1 MEANSHPVEGCRA
14 AAGWLGEK
22 VFMKTKGAC
31 FLGKRRI
38 EVRELELPELR
49 DDDILVKN
57 MACGVCGTDVHIF
70 HGEKGSAEVKPP
82 IVLGHEYAGIVER
95 VGASVAGLKAGD
107 KVTIDPNIY
116 CGSCRLCRVG
126 KKQLCESMAAIGV
139 TRGGGFAEYSVVP
152 ASQAIKLAP
161 ELDIEAAVMVEPLA
175 CCIHGIDLAG
185 IKTGDTVL
193 VVGGGAIGL
202 LMVQLAK
209 LSGAAMV
216 VLSEPVHARCKT
228 ALTLGADACIN
239 PAESTPHLELQRLTG
254 NEGADIVI
262 ECAGNTVAARQAFD
276 CAAKGAT
283 VLLFSVPATDSTF
296 ALPLFDMFK
305 KELTIKGSFVN
316 PDTHS
321 RAVAMLNSGKIKTA
335 PLITH
340 RYNLEKLE
348 EAIEMQMSTDSI
360 KVLIKP

>member
-1 MEANSHPVEGCRA
+1 ME
-14 AAGWLGEK
+14 
-22 VFMKTKGAC
+22 FTMTTKGAC
-31 FLGKRRI
+31 FLGERRI
-38 EVRELELPELR
+38 EVRELELPELS
-49 DDDILVKN
+49 DDDILIKN
-57 MACGVCGTDVHIF
+57 IACGVCGTDVHIF
-70 HGEKGSAEVKPP
+70 HGDKGPAEVTPP

-95 VGASVAGLKAGD
+95 VGAGVTGFKTGD

-116 CGSCRLCRVG
+116 CGSCRFCRAG

-139 TRGGGFAEYSVVP
+139 TRGGGFAEHSVVP

-161 ELDIEAAVMVEPLA
+161 ELDIEAAVMAEPLA
-175 CCIHGIDLAG
+175 CCIHGIDRAG
-185 IKTGDTVL
+185 IRTGDAVL

-209 LSGAAMV
+209 LSGAATV
-216 VLSEPVHARCKT
+216 ILSEPVKARRDV
-228 ALTLGADACIN
+228 ALALGADACID
-239 PAESTPHLELQRLTG
+239 PVKLAPHLEMQRLTG
-254 NEGADIVI
+254 GEGADVVI
-262 ECAGNTVAARQAFD
+262 ECAGNTTATRQSFD

-283 VLLFSVPATDSTF
+283 VLLFSVPAADATF
-296 ALPLFDMFK
+296 ALPLFDVFS

-340 RYNLEKLE
+340 RFGLDRLE
-348 EAIEMQMSTDSI
+348 EAIGMQMSAESI
-360 KVLIKP
+360 KVLVKP